1 MGRVLDL
8 DDEEIRLRFRTFQ
21 RELIRRIGRD
31 EGMQLGQGGHQDQF
45 LDDLAEMGE
54 NDDTVKRTFVT
65 DGQTRIAVRDPQ
77 RIRVLS
83 VRDEEGGELLWPP
96 PIH

>member
-8 DDEEIRLRFRTFQ
+8 DGEETCLRFQTFQ

-31 EGMQLGQGGHQDQF
+31 EGMQLGQGGHLDQF
-45 LDDLAEMGE
+45 LDVLAEVGE
-54 NDDTVKRTFVT
+54 NYDTVKRTFVT

-83 VRDEEGGELLWPP
+83 VRDEEGSELLWPP
-96 PIH
+96 PSH